1 MATTYSTAVDSVT
14 TALVTRTRGPQ
25 ARCKSL
31 ATAYVDAAI
40 RRAEAV
46 TTATEPP
53 PTAMKS
59 AQLALLIATMDGF
72 KDVPTP
78 AEIAALFRI
87 TSSVARAL
95 LNEVLATSDT
105 ATSQLLKAVFSRAS
119 VVRQVNAQGKIPNGK
134 VWRFATLSDL
144 SLAKERLEFQ
154 AVEYRTESTTDG
166 IYELMIVP
174 TFQP

>member
-1 MATTYSTAVDSVT
+1 M
-14 TALVTRTRGPQ
+14 R
-25 ARCKSL
+25 
-31 ATAYVDAAI
+31 
-40 RRAEAV
+40 
-46 TTATEPP
+46 
-53 PTAMKS
+53 S

-72 KDVPTP
+72 QDVPTP
-78 AEIAALFRI
+78 AEISALFRI
-87 TSSVARAL
+87 TSSAARTL

-105 ATSQLLKAVFSRAS
+105 ATSQLLKAVFSRAT
-119 VVRQVNAQGKIPNGK
+119 VVRQVSAQGKIPNGK